1 MGWYSLGKHGRY
13 SAFLEVINM
22 VKKYIRIGIVILV
35 SLLAASTYTLYNRN
49 QNLKEE
55 ISVSM
60 SNQKAFIAENS
71 SLKEKNK
78 VFKFTIE
85 QLNYYNDSILQ
96 KMNDVRKELKI
107 KDKDLK
113 QMQYLLSKSTKRD
126 TVLFTDTIFK
136 DKELTLDTLIGDKWY
151 NIRLGLEYPNLIYTE
166 PTFISEK
173 YIITN
178 KRKETINPPKKFF
191 LFRWFQR
198 KHWVME
204 VYIKEKNPYIKEIN
218 NKFVEI
224 IE

>member
-1 MGWYSLGKHGRY
+1 
-13 SAFLEVINM
+13 M
-22 VKKYIRIGIVILV
+22 VKKYIRIGIVILM
-35 SLLAASTYTLYNRN
+35 SLLAVSTYILYNRN
-49 QNLKEE
+49 QDLKEE
-55 ISVSM
+55 ISISM

-71 SLKEKNK
+71 SLKEENR
-78 VFKFTIE
+78 VFKFTVE

-113 QMQYLLSKSTKRD
+113 QMQYLLSEATKKDTIVFRD
-126 TVLFTDTIFK
+126 TLFREPTLDIDTI
-136 DKELTLDTLIGDKWY
+136 IGDKWY
-151 NIRLGLEYPNLIYTE
+151 SIRLGLKYPNLITTN

-173 YIITN
+173 YIIVN
-178 KRKETINPPKKFF
+178 KKKETINPPKKFF

-204 VYIKEKNPYIKEIN
+204 VNIKEKNPYIKEVN

>member
-1 MGWYSLGKHGRY
+1 
-13 SAFLEVINM
+13 M
-22 VKKYIRIGIVILV
+22 VKKYIRIGIGILI
-35 SLLAASTYTLYNRN
+35 SLLAVSTYTLYNRN
-49 QNLKEE
+49 QDLKEE

-60 SNQKAFIAENS
+60 TNQKAFMTENS
-71 SLKEKNK
+71 SLKEENRA
-78 VFKFTIE
+78 FKFTIE

-107 KDKDLK
+107 KDGNLK
-113 QMQYLLSKSTKRD
+113 QMQYLLSEATKKDTIVFRD
-126 TVLFTDTIFK
+126 TLFR
-136 DKELTLDTLIGDKWY
+136 EPTLDIDTLVGDKWY
-151 NIRLGLEYPNLIYTE
+151 NIRLGLKYPNLITTN

-173 YIITN
+173 YNIVN
-178 KRKETINPPKKFF
+178 KKKETINPPKKFF

-204 VYIKEKNPYIKEIN
+204 VNIKEKSPYIKEVN

>member
-1 MGWYSLGKHGRY
+1 
-13 SAFLEVINM
+13 M
-22 VKKYIRIGIVILV
+22 VKKYIRIGVIVLT
-35 SLLAASTYTLYNRN
+35 SLLAVSTYTLYNRN

-60 SNQKAFIAENS
+60 SNQKAFIADNS
-71 SLKEKNK
+71 SLKEENR
-78 VFKFTIE
+78 VFKFTVE

-113 QMQYLLSKSTKRD
+113 QMQYLLSEATKKDTIVFRD
-126 TVLFTDTIFK
+126 TLFREPTLDIDTI
-136 DKELTLDTLIGDKWY
+136 IGDKWY
-151 NIRLGLEYPNLIYTE
+151 SIRLGLKYPNLITTN

-173 YIITN
+173 YIIVN
-178 KRKETINPPKKFF
+178 KKKETINPPKKFF

-204 VYIKEKNPYIKEIN
+204 VNIKEKNPYIKEVN

>member
-1 MGWYSLGKHGRY
+1 
-13 SAFLEVINM
+13 M
-22 VKKYIRIGIVILV
+22 VKKYIRIRVIVLT
-35 SLLAASTYTLYNRN
+35 SLLAVSTYIFYNRS

-55 ISVSM
+55 LLVSM

-71 SLKEKNK
+71 SLKEENRA
-78 VFKFTIE
+78 FKFTVE

-107 KDKDLK
+107 KDNNLK
-113 QMQYLLSKSTKRD
+113 QMQYLLSVSTKKD

-136 DKELTLDTLIGDKWY
+136 DKGLALDTIIGDKWY
-151 NIRLGLEYPNLIYTE
+151 NIRLGLKYPNLIYTK
-166 PTFISEK
+166 PTFTSEK
-173 YIITN
+173 YIIVN
-178 KRKETINPPKKFF
+178 KKKETVNPPKKFF

-204 VYIKEKNPYIKEIN
+204 VHIKEKNPYIKEIN

>member
-1 MGWYSLGKHGRY
+1 
-13 SAFLEVINM
+13 M
-22 VKKYIRIGIVILV
+22 VKKYIKIGIVILM
-35 SLLAASTYTLYNRN
+35 SLLAVSTYILHNRN
-49 QNLKEE
+49 QDLKEE

-71 SLKEKNK
+71 SLKEENR
-78 VFKFTIE
+78 VFKFTVE

-113 QMQYLLSKSTKRD
+113 QMQYLLSEATKKDTIVFRD
-126 TVLFTDTIFK
+126 TLFREPTLDIDTI
-136 DKELTLDTLIGDKWY
+136 IGDKWY
-151 NIRLGLEYPNLIYTE
+151 SIRLGLKYPNLITTN

-173 YIITN
+173 YIIVN
-178 KRKETINPPKKFF
+178 KKKETINPPKKFF

-204 VYIKEKNPYIKEIN
+204 VNIKEKNPYIKEVN

>member
-1 MGWYSLGKHGRY
+1 M
-13 SAFLEVINM
+13 I
-22 VKKYIRIGIVILV
+22 
-35 SLLAASTYTLYNRN
+35 SLLAVSTYTLYNRN
-49 QNLKEE
+49 QDLKEE

-60 SNQKAFIAENS
+60 SNQKAFIAENT
-71 SLKEKNK
+71 SLKEENRA
-78 VFKFTIE
+78 FKFTVE

-107 KDKDLK
+107 KDSNLK
-113 QMQYLLSKSTKRD
+113 QMQYLLSVSTKKD
-126 TVLFTDTIFK
+126 TVLFTDTVFR
-136 DKELTLDTLIGDKWY
+136 DKSLALDTIIGDKWY
-151 NIRLGLEYPNLIYTE
+151 NIRLGLKYPNLIYTK

-173 YIITN
+173 YIIVN
-178 KRKETINPPKKFF
+178 KKKETINPPKKFF

-204 VYIKEKNPYIKEIN
+204 VHIKEKNPYIKEVN

>member
-1 MGWYSLGKHGRY
+1 
-13 SAFLEVINM
+13 M
-22 VKKYIRIGIVILV
+22 VKKYIRIGVIVLT
-35 SLLAASTYTLYNRN
+35 SLLAVSTYILYNRN
-49 QNLKEE
+49 QDLKDE

-71 SLKEKNK
+71 SLKEENR
-78 VFKFTIE
+78 VFKFTVE

-96 KMNDVRKELKI
+96 KMNEVRKELKI

-113 QMQYLLSKSTKRD
+113 QMQYLLSEATKKDTIVFRD
-126 TVLFTDTIFK
+126 TLFR
-136 DKELTLDTLIGDKWY
+136 EPTLDIDTLVGDKWY
-151 NIRLGLEYPNLIYTE
+151 NIELELKYPNLITIH

-173 YIITN
+173 YIIVN
-178 KRKETINPPKKFF
+178 KKKETINPPKKFF
-191 LFRWFQR
+191 LFRWLQK

-204 VYIKEKNPYIKEIN
+204 VHIKEKNPYIKETN